1 MPPVQSIG
9 ADSISDQPDTSR
21 VFRATSRKP
30 VAGSV
35 NVWSAAK
42 FEMLEV
48 PLSHSIDRG
57 WKSRIRAGDETL
69 KLPNRERAEI
79 RPEKIRGYLLSS
91 NHPSGQH
98 KSSVYFS
105 LEYTFQN
112 WERLSADLLALAHSG
127 DAERLSSPYGEKF
140 RIVGRIVGPNGR
152 SMVLLLIWLRR
163 HGDPIPRLVTAY
175 PAR

>member
-1 MPPVQSIG
+1 M
-9 ADSISDQPDTSR
+9 TL
-21 VFRATSRKP
+21 ATS
-30 VAGSV
+30 
-35 NVWSAAK
+35 
-42 FEMLEV
+42 L
-48 PLSHSIDRG
+48 DRERE
-57 WKSRIRAGDETL
+57 SRSRAGDDTL
-69 KLPNRERAEI
+69 KLPNRENAEI

-105 LEYTFQN
+105 LGYTFQN

-127 DAERLSSPYGEKF
+127 DAERLPSPYGEKF
-140 RIVGRIVGPNGR
+140 HIVGRIVGPNGR
-152 SMVLLLIWLRR
+152 SMVLLSIWLRR